1 MSFPSINGTEV
12 FRLPP
17 EGYVVDFDNPKQQY
31 ALEHYLIFGIGAPI
45 AFIALLQ
52 RFYTKIRLRKKI
64 EVDDYVFH
72 IDASIDDGHNTVAT
86 LASIAQRGMCS
97 HSWEMSLENYQRYS
111 LLSYIAAP
119 IYMLCNGF
127 TKLSLLTYYLRISPQ
142 RFFRIAVWIS
152 IGVVSVYTIVI
163 TLMMFLVCTPPRK
176 AFNFKVDGKCMDAA
190 ILYMATAV
198 SNIVTDVI
206 LFILPIPTIYNLH
219 MPGIQ
224 KAGVIVVFG
233 IASMTVVSSVIRLV
247 YLPVVLASTDPSWD
261 AAPANIWTF
270 IEGNLFVIC
279 GSTPTL
285 RQFFKLFMPQLMGSS
300 NRTHGVPSYGLQ
312 QNIGRPSRVAK
323 ARNQYNQFSEGLDVE
338 LEQLPGDSKN
348 GDRVAVGDDE
358 SGNEQRD
365 DGSERS
371 ILQTRTFTV
380 EYSSR

>member
-31 ALEHYLIFGIGAPI
+31 ALEHYLIFGIGAPV

-64 EVDDYVFH
+64 EVDDCFMFLGWMCSLLTQ
-72 IDASIDDGHNTVAT
+72 ALMT
-86 LASIAQRGMCS
+86 ASIAQRGMCS
-97 HSWEMSLENYQRYS
+97 HSWEMSLESYQRYS
-111 LLSYIAAP
+111 LISYIAAP

-219 MPGIQ
+219 MPRIQ

-312 QNIGRPSRVAK
+312 QNNGRPSRVAQTH
-323 ARNQYNQFSEGLDVE
+323 NQYNQFSEGLDVE
-338 LEQLPGDSKN
+338 LEQLPGDPKN
-348 GDRVAVGDDE
+348 GDRVAVRDDE
-358 SGNEQRD
+358 SNEQRD

>member
-17 EGYVVDFDNPKQQY
+17 EGYIVNFDNPKQQY

-52 RFYTKIRLRKKI
+52 RFYTNIRLRKKI
-64 EVDDYVFH
+64 EVDD
-72 IDASIDDGHNTVAT
+72 S
-86 LASIAQRGMCS
+86 SIAQRGMCS

-111 LLSYIAAP
+111 LISYIAAP
-119 IYMLCNGF
+119 TYMLCNGF
-127 TKLSLLTYYLRISPQ
+127 TKLSLLAYYLRISPQ

-152 IGVVSVYTIVI
+152 IGIVSLYTIVI

-176 AFNFKVDGKCMDAA
+176 AFNFKVDGKCIDAA

-219 MPGIQ
+219 MPRIQ

-312 QNIGRPSRVAK
+312 QNNGRLSRVAK
-323 ARNQYNQFSEGLDVE
+323 ANNQYNQFSEGLDVE

>member
-17 EGYVVDFDNPKQQY
+17 EGYIVNFDNPKQQY

-52 RFYTKIRLRKKI
+52 RFYTNIRLRKKI
-64 EVDDYVFH
+64 EVDDCLFL
-72 IDASIDDGHNTVAT
+72 IDASVDDGHNIVAT
-86 LASIAQRGMCS
+86 SASIAQRGMCS

-111 LLSYIAAP
+111 LISYIAAP
-119 IYMLCNGF
+119 TYMLCNGF
-127 TKLSLLTYYLRISPQ
+127 TKLSLLAYYLRISPQ

-152 IGVVSVYTIVI
+152 IGIVSLYTIVI

-176 AFNFKVDGKCMDAA
+176 AFNFKVDGKCIDAA

-219 MPGIQ
+219 MPRIQ

-233 IASMTVVSSVIRLV
+233 IASICCP
-247 YLPVVLASTDPSWD
+247 YTDKHS
-261 AAPANIWTF
+261 F

-312 QNIGRPSRVAK
+312 QNNGRLSRVAK
-323 ARNQYNQFSEGLDVE
+323 ANNQYNQFSEGLDVE

>member
-1 MSFPSINGTEV
+1 MTVLAPETVEVVCLTVQHLHPRPSGLEMSFPSINGTEV

-31 ALEHYLIFGIGAPI
+31 ALEHYLIFGIGAPV

-64 EVDDYVFH
+64 EVDDYVFP
-72 IDASIDDGHNTVAT
+72 IDASIDDGIDRAT
-86 LASIAQRGMCS
+86 R
-97 HSWEMSLENYQRYS
+97 
-111 LLSYIAAP
+111 YIAAP

-219 MPGIQ
+219 MPRIQ

-312 QNIGRPSRVAK
+312 QNNGRPSRVAQTH
-323 ARNQYNQFSEGLDVE
+323 NQYNQFSEGLDVE
-338 LEQLPGDSKN
+338 LEQLPGDPKN
-348 GDRVAVGDDE
+348 GDRVAVRDDE
-358 SGNEQRD
+358 SNEQRD